1 MWDTAKDMLERKSI
15 VSNAYVRKGKN
26 MKHNDLK
33 FLLKELIEEQKI
45 KPKESKIQ
53 IIKRRKCMN

>member
-1 MWDTAKDMLERKSI
+1 MLERKSI

-33 FLLKELIEEQKI
+33 FLLKELTEEQKI
-45 KPKESKIQ
+45 KPKESKMQ